1 MQNGIVLGGSGTFL
15 VSLLANGNPYTPP
28 AGSTYVFAPTLSA
41 SDPNVTITPNSG
53 VADSFNVAVPAGD
66 ANTSTSLQ
74 ASAVAP
80 DGSTVT
86 QTISVPYLPVPQAFT
101 LQIVQTA

>member
-1 MQNGIVLGGSGTFL
+1 MANGIVLGGSGTFL
-15 VSLLANGNPYTPP
+15 VSLLANGNPFTPP
-28 AGSTYVFAPTLSA
+28 AGSTYVFAPTLTA
-41 SDPNVTITPNSG
+41 SDPNATISPNSG
-53 VADSFNVAVPAGD
+53 VSDSFDVSVPAGD

-80 DGSTVT
+80 DGTTIT